1 MAYYLLRR
9 DGELCNITPE
19 VTGEEARR
27 LSLPEDTLVRAVCVW
42 SSAKSIE
49 DFKRCL
55 STIRP
60 DETTP
65 FGVLVRDV
73 RAGRVETL
81 ETRAEKDLIAQ
92 LYGNARVG
100 FVVVEPGPEQ
110 RIEWLDRFLIHL
122 WGACKRVT
130 VKAP

>member
-1 MAYYLLRR
+1 MAYYLVRC
-9 DGELCNITPE
+9 DGGELYNITLE

-42 SSAKSIE
+42 SSAKALE
-49 DFKRCL
+49 DFKQRL
-55 STIRP
+55 SPIRP

-73 RAGRVETL
+73 RAGLVESR
-81 ETRAEKDLIAQ
+81 ESRAEDLIAQ
-92 LYGNARVG
+92 LYGNSRVG

-110 RIEWLDRFLIHL
+110 RIEWLDRFLLHL

-130 VKAP
+130 VEAH